1 MAEFLSQDEIDAL
14 LDIAEQGVNI
24 HEEQYDNKILE
35 IINFSAD
42 LVEHIQKKNR
52 VQVIL
57 ECSKIINYIDF
68 IIKEH
73 NLNISDL
80 ISYNYKTKENAF
92 YNKNEDIKIKG
103 II

>member
-14 LDIAEQGVNI
+14 LNIAEQGVNI
-24 HEEQYDNKILE
+24 HEEQYDNKILQ

-42 LVEHIQKKNR
+42 LVDNIQKKNR

-80 ISYNYKTKENAF
+80 ISYNHKSKENAF
-92 YNKNEDIKIKG
+92 YTKNEDIKIKG